1 MAPWPP
7 EVSGQLRRRE
17 KSKHFACS
25 FLCDEERVVIMSNL
39 RGIAAKLQTA
49 LCKKGIFI
57 KINQAQSYSEI
68 SERMVTKYMLIK
80 TEKENGKSKN
90 TTILETYRLA
100 EAVKLLADMYEDGG

>member
-1 MAPWPP
+1 MP
-7 EVSGQLRRRE
+7 
-17 KSKHFACS
+17 
-25 FLCDEERVVIMSNL
+25 VIPSANHMSNL